1 MNTQS
6 LGMHLERVCRSA
18 GLYRRLLLSAVLASE
33 CLAGICQAG
42 GTVSGWGD
50 DTLLQSDAPAGLA
63 GVIAVAAGPSHSVA
77 LRSDGTVITWGGSQ
91 IPVPMGLTNVIAI
104 AAGSNYTVALQSDGT
119 VQTWGTGISGPP
131 SLGSVV
137 AIAAG
142 VSHALALQKDGTL
155 VSWGGQSSTPATAT
169 NVTAIAAG
177 NGQSLA
183 LRSDGTVV
191 AWGDNSFGKA
201 EVPAGLTNVVSVAA
215 GADHCLALRRDGTVV
230 CWGRN
235 DSGQSTAPS
244 SVTNVVAIAAGGQHS
259 LALKADGTLVAWGG
273 DAAGQVS
280 STPSG
285 SGYVGIAA
293 GGDHNL
299 AIIGDGSPVIVRQP
313 ASQTVDHL
321 LTATLSVT
329 ALGTAPLSYQWQHAG
344 TPVVGATNSVLVVPS
359 VQPYN
364 GGIYT
369 VLVSNVAGAVTSD
382 PAILTIG
389 GLGPQI
395 VSSPQEASA
404 HCGDSVSFQALAKGP
419 SSSLRLYYRWLFN
432 GVPIDGA
439 TTNSLNLTNATT
451 ANAGQYTI
459 VVTNI
464 FGSASATAT
473 LTVVVDPP
481 QVTSPLQVSATEG
494 LPFQYRIVATHTPQ
508 SFAAVNLPL
517 GLSLD
522 PASGVIS
529 GIPQESGNFGPVL
542 SAVNSCTTGTATL
555 MLNINSAAPSLR
567 AAPGTNGTETV
578 PLQYQIVATGANLSY
593 AALNLPPGLSVN
605 PGTGLI
611 QGTPVL
617 AGDYVSTVSASN
629 AWGTARTTV
638 HFTIVNA
645 PVAGLSLGNV
655 NYSYSSP
662 YLLDF
667 SFSLLN
673 DNDPSIGNGIVAD
686 PSELKLDCFEDGLA
700 ISASETGAF
709 AAQVATKVVKAYLV
723 LDFTESIAT
732 LANGDTNGDGISDAV
747 DSMVNGSIAFVNQ
760 QSSDTRIGVYE
771 FHREDMSPSN
781 VVSLTTDKTLVTDSI
796 AGIWTN
802 NVQGFPSGSRCWDA
816 AMAAVLG
823 LGTSNRDEMHFVILV
838 SDGRDESST
847 NTAAGVI
854 AAASAANVQLF
865 LVGFGAELDAATLQN
880 MAAQTQGR
888 YYEARSPADIA
899 RQLAQISKMARG
911 QYILRW
917 ATLKRSSRP
926 FTPSFQ
932 ITYQG
937 LTALSPT
944 NTLIPATTN
953 IDVTVDPP
961 VTNIIPGLTNIVIAD
976 FTPTNYAGSVLI
988 GSLRL
993 APNAEIHP
1001 TGIDLRATYV
1011 PRYIRQLRLH
1021 YRANWPCNAVLQSAG
1036 PGELL
1041 SGWSLNQTNDG
1052 AGGTWLLLSS
1062 PYPDEATNSLPFA
1075 SFGKLLT
1082 FVFQDPI
1089 NVSNAF
1095 SVLEVDNSIY
1105 GNTGGQSF
1113 AFENSDSV
1121 LKFYPALPQGTPVLW
1136 LQSFGYSGDYTNA
1149 ENLDPDGDG
1158 VPNWQEFRANTNPT
1172 NAASVFGLRSVVQRA
1187 DGRYVVTFS
1196 TATNRIYRVDASSN
1210 LVNWRTVLD
1219 QIAGTDGDTSVVD
1232 AAYVPYGSPIFYRAV
1247 VY

>member
-280 STPSG
+280 FTPAG
-285 SGYVGIAA
+285 SSYVGIAA

-389 GLGPQI
+389 GLVPQI
-395 VSSPQEASA
+395 VSSPQDASA

-1172 NAASVFGLRSVVQRA
+1172 NAASAFGLRSVVQRA

-1196 TATNRIYRVDASSN
+1196 TATNRIYQVDASSN